1 MFCQYCG
8 TQVPD
13 GNTNCTNCGAALT
26 AGTTNAQSANT
37 NYQAYNQAYSQPV
50 NQMNYGYA
58 QPMTQAKPKNAVNI
72 FAIIAT
78 AVLFLSLLLPYVN
91 VFGKGIA
98 LIEEGSDRFFF
109 LGVIAIAVLGIAVKK
124 NVIIIIAGVIACF
137 LTFIESTN
145 FDKYNFFGL
154 VKTGIGFY
162 VMIAGAVML
171 LISGF
176 IKRKK

>member
-58 QPMTQAKPKNAVNI
+58 QPMTQVKPKNAVNI

-78 AVLFLSLLLPYVN
+78 AVLFLSLLLPYVKAL
-91 VFGKGIA
+91 GQSMA
-98 LIEEGSDRFFF
+98 LIEEGSDRYFF

-145 FDKYNFFGL
+145 FAKYNFFGMIE
-154 VKTGIGFY
+154 KGIGFY